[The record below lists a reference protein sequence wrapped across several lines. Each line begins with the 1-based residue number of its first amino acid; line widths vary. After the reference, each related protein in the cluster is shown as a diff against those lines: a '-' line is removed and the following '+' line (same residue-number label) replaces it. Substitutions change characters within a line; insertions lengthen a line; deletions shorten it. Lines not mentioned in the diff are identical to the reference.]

1 MTLSLLLLAAF
12 AIFLIGNTVRVVRT
26 LRMPKAVRWELYPVP
41 KGSPERQLYGGSYFE
56 ETEWWTKPE
65 ERSRLGEIK
74 FVIREVLTLHTVREN
89 FPALWPW
96 SLALHWGLYL
106 YIAAIFGGIK
116 VRLLHI
122 TYFDRLITT
131 EFRVACVAGCIGALG
146 LIIVRYVHPRLRPY
160 TTRGTIFNLVFLFLI
175 FFTGAISAFVAA
187 DVTPS
192 PAVAATSP
200 GSVHFSAIGSAH
212 IVLLA
217 LFLAYFPFTHL
228 THMYMKY
235 FTWHQVRWDDAA
247 TIHHPANER
256 ELKANLN
263 RPVSWHAAH
272 IAGTGASTWSDVVAP
287 TPPAEVRNA

>member
-1 MTLSLLLLAAF
+1 MTLPLLLLAAF
-12 AIFLIGNTVRVVRT
+12 SIFLIGNIARVVRT

-41 KGSPERQLYGGSYFE
+41 KGPRERQLYGGSYFE
-56 ETEWWTKPE
+56 ETEWWKKPE
-65 ERSRLGEIK
+65 DHGRLGEFK
-74 FVIREVLTLHTVREN
+74 FIIREVLTLHTVREN
-89 FPALWPW
+89 FPAFWPW

-106 YIAAIFGGIK
+106 YIASVFGAIK

-122 TYFDRLITT
+122 TFFDRLIST
-131 EFRVACVAGCIGALG
+131 EFRIACLLGCLGALG
-146 LIIVRYVHPRLRPY
+146 LIIVRCVHPRLRSY
-160 TTRGTIFNLVFLFLI
+160 TTRATMLNPIFLFLI
-175 FFTGAISAFVAA
+175 FVTGAVSAFITA

-200 GSVHFSAIGSAH
+200 GSAHFSAIASAH

-247 TIHHPANER
+247 TIHHPANDR
-256 ELKANLN
+256 DLKANLQ

-272 IAGTGASTWSDVVAP
+272 IAGSGANTWSDVVAP
-287 TPPAEVRNA
+287 VPPTEARNA